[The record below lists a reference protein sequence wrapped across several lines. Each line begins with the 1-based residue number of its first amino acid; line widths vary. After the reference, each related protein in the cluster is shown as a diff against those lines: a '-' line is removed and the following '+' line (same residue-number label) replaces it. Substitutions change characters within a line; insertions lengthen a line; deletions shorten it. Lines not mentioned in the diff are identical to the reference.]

1 MARRSTLFSLSL
13 TDLRTGLCSLVSA
26 ALVYIPLV
34 SASQDFQLSDQ
45 CPPSFLRTDNNRCE
59 LRNLYQLYDSLGD
72 RGVGGLKTA
81 LPTHRDGFSPQQID
95 LMALVRNRLISGGC
109 FFLIRCYRQTTA
121 SPVPAATIPARAL
134 AMVGPAVLAS
144 MVNAAAALHRASG
157 TARFSTRSS
166 GTLALTASKNRR

>member
-13 TDLRTGLCSLVSA
+13 TDLRTGLCALVSA
-26 ALVYIPLV
+26 ALAYVPLVYIPLV

-95 LMALVRNRLISGGC
+95 LGRLL
-109 FFLIRCYRQTTA
+109 FF
-121 SPVPAATIPARAL
+121 
-134 AMVGPAVLAS
+134 
-144 MVNAAAALHRASG
+144 
-157 TARFSTRSS
+157 
-166 GTLALTASKNRR
+166 